1 MFGDPGVLRA
11 LVLLDEELFLVPLS
25 RRNRCLSYCSQPVSL
40 VISSSVQGLIWHV
53 AREPAVSNLG
63 GACTDAQHLRTHAPR
78 LLHVIEIASALG
90 LSSRGLFRLLLELQR
105 ATPWWV
111 EREFCARQGCLL
123 TQFATLGQCCLSLP
137 DPQRSP
143 FRCFGSQGYET
154 TLPRNST
161 PSKQPRYSTDALP
174 PLQASHP
181 KKRGRASL
189 QDPDSGTLNLDRTE
203 EEALSDLGKLRVV
216 GGESEAPLRRQSAEI
231 AGQVSANHQ
240 AQKRLSLPSP
250 GQETSASNNK
260 HQLAVPTGDGK
271 SPVKVKRKAPPPVTA
286 SVIQSAGGREVVAR
300 TGPVPSRFLSS
311 DVKNIGTGGTGSA
324 RAQLKDLFS
333 PSELDA
339 LSAASNGLR
348 ASTLETREDGTSGE
362 GMYETDTSKAF
373 KGALRDIEEALKR
386 EVSDGSFGAGQ

>member
-1 MFGDPGVLRA
+1 MGLCGSAKSFFSPSRLNKAPFAGDNARSGV
-11 LVLLDEELFLVPLS
+11 ELE
-25 RRNRCLSYCSQPVSL
+25 SL
-40 VISSSVQGLIWHV
+40 PTCG
-53 AREPAVSNLG
+53 LG
-63 GACTDAQHLRTHAPR
+63 GVCTNCAAPPSARTSSFACHRDRVR
-78 LLHVIEIASALG
+78 
-90 LSSRGLFRLLLELQR
+90 SRSFFSWIVPPTLLLELQR

-111 EREFCARQGCLL
+111 ERGFCARQGCLL
-123 TQFATLGQCCLSLP
+123 TQFATLGQCCLSSP

-143 FRCFGSQGYET
+143 FRCFGSQGYEA

-161 PSKQPRYSTDALP
+161 PPKQPRYSTDALP

-181 KKRGRASL
+181 NKRGHASL
-189 QDPDSGTLNLDRTE
+189 QDPNSGAFNLDRTE

-216 GGESEAPLRRQSAEI
+216 GGEWEAPLRRQSAEI
-231 AGQVSANHQ
+231 AAQAPFNHQ

-260 HQLAVPTGDGK
+260 HLLAVPVGDGK

-286 SVIQSAGGREVVAR
+286 SVIQSAGGKEVVAR

-311 DVKNIGTGGTGSA
+311 DVKNSGTGGTGSA